1 MADEVFGPVDDPV
14 SAVLA
19 SCAPHATDVGP
30 GIRFRDRQRV
40 RLLAPNARSQ
50 VARSLLRVAGAQN
63 VGRAS
68 PPDVQRPC
76 RPAKL
81 ALEQGERHVVKAP
94 AAEFLGNVRRVEAE
108 RFDLPLN
115 LATDLERHMTRPF
128 DIGLQ
133 RVELFFDEA
142 SDSVDHH
149 LLLVGETEV
158 HAPVTDMMRIN

>member
-1 MADEVFGPVDDPV
+1 ME
-14 SAVLA
+14 
-19 SCAPHATDVGP
+19 
-30 GIRFRDRQRV
+30 
-40 RLLAPNARSQ
+40 
-50 VARSLLRVAGAQN
+50 
-63 VGRAS
+63 
-68 PPDVQRPC
+68 RPC
-76 RPAKL
+76 GPAKL
-81 ALEQGERHVVKAP
+81 ALEQGERHVVEAP

-108 RFDLPLN
+108 RFHLPLN